1 MKRIAL
7 SLIAVA
13 AMLGIT
19 CFSAH
24 AGSIALGLSSN
35 NLTFVGTGDNGSGE
49 GTVDITFGTC
59 ASIGG
64 GMTACSLDGT
74 VTGGTYALTET
85 FSGSTSPMTGVSSSP
100 GSSYYNFIYNGAVV
114 SITFDI
120 GGSMSTFDY
129 PGYSLLFGPGTSCT
143 GVSSCSAFEVGETVG
158 ATISGPVSGTAYVS
172 PTPEPAALLLL
183 GTGLLSLAW
192 FGKKA
197 AIA

>member
-1 MKRIAL
+1 MKRTAL
-7 SLIAVA
+7 GFVVVA
-13 AMLGIT
+13 AMLGMAT
-19 CFSAH
+19 FTAH

-59 ASIGG
+59 GSIGG

-85 FSGSTSPMTGVSSSP
+85 FSGSTSPMTGVSNAP
-100 GSSYYNFIYNGAVV
+100 GSSYYNFIYNGASVA
-114 SITFDI
+114 ITFDI
-120 GGSMSTFDY
+120 GGSMSTFDF
-129 PGYSLLFGPGTSCT
+129 PGYSLTFAAGTTCT
-143 GVSSCSAFEVGETVG
+143 GVSTCSAFEVGETVG
-158 ATISGPVSGTAYVS
+158 ATISGPITGTAYVS
-172 PTPEPAALLLL
+172 PSPEPASLLLL

-197 AIA
+197 IA